1 MESTN
6 NFIYDCCSNDTFS
19 NNSVNSDVDTND
31 TINKDSDLLSDFL
44 EILNEYDNNNLNND
58 IDNENNSIID
68 NEKRIKEEKKEYW
81 RQYHLNYY
89 HKNRTYK
96 IECEHCKKN
105 VEKCSMRRHLKS
117 NKCTKIREINN
128 NNDKNDNNITI
139 V

>member
-6 NFIYDCCSNDTFS
+6 NFIYDCCSNDSFS
-19 NNSVNSDVDTND
+19 NNSVNSDVNTND

-96 IECEHCKKN
+96 IECEHCKKCR
-105 VEKCSMRRHLKS
+105 KMFYATSS
-117 NKCTKIREINN
+117 
-128 NNDKNDNNITI
+128 
-139 V
+139 